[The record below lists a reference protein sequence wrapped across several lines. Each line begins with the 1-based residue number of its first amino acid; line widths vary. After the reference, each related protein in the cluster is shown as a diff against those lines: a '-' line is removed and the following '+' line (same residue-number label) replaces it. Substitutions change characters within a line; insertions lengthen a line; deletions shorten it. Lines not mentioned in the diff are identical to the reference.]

1 MDNGKVE
8 NGGLSS
14 AVPDDVMSPETL
26 LYIALRHRWV
36 IFCTVVLSLFVAFV
50 YLMRATPIYTSA
62 SRLYVEQS
70 GPKIINEYEGIMTRS
85 TNYLYTQVELIRST
99 PIISNATEKPQIKRF
114 RTLAGMDNLVGYI
127 RSNLDI
133 TIGKKDDIITV
144 SFDSAYPVEGSQ
156 VVNSLVESYIDY
168 HAARKRSTATDV
180 LRLLQN
186 EKAKRDGELTARFQ
200 DLLEFTRENGVVS
213 FDNSGGNV
221 VFQRLTKLSTALT
234 DVQLMTINAKADYE
248 AVKSMADDPE
258 KIRQFAMAS
267 PALGVQIFVN
277 NVETQLQS
285 DLRNAQIELKNA
297 KYHCTEDHPSIKAIN
312 TRIEHIKQQLAEQA
326 RKFADA
332 YIEVMRL
339 KMVTAVEREEELQA
353 SFDGQREEAQE
364 LGIRATEYSILQS
377 ELERTRRLCEILDD
391 RIKELSVT
399 EDAGV
404 FNINV
409 LEYARPT
416 TRPSKPQKVRA
427 MTIAL
432 FFGLILGGGLALLRD
447 WMDHRLRSAEEISAI
462 LGIPVLGVVPRMAEV
477 PTIATRG
484 QKVWLD
490 LKPFLAKAGQA
501 VRATVFSERAGK
513 EENKADVIEG
523 LQDNAWTTAEK
534 HSLIERSRMIRS
546 QLSSLSRTTYRAT
559 RASVLSAV
567 SENQS
572 NGICET
578 CLDVDEGKTVQ
589 ESKTVQEIQDVVD
602 RGQKVHLKPKSVVAE
617 AYRTIR
623 TAVFFGVPK
632 DEAKTIVIT
641 SPAAG
646 DGKSTLIS
654 NLAIAMA
661 QAGQRTLVLD
671 ADFRRPMQH
680 NIFEVDS
687 QKGMSSVLAGV
698 LSIEQAVQTGPVRG
712 LDILPCG
719 PEVPNPSELLNSSL
733 FAKTLEDL
741 TQRYDRVLIDSP
753 PVGVV
758 ADSQILAALC
768 NITLLVLRA
777 EKSTRKQSQQA
788 RDGLLSVGGHIV
800 GAVVNDVPQRRG
812 HYGYYSG
819 YGHYGGYGYYS
830 SYGYYGNRGKR
841 DE

>member
-1 MDNGKVE
+1 
-8 NGGLSS
+8 
-14 AVPDDVMSPETL
+14 
-26 LYIALRHRWV
+26 
-36 IFCTVVLSLFVAFV
+36 
-50 YLMRATPIYTSA
+50 
-62 SRLYVEQS
+62 
-70 GPKIINEYEGIMTRS
+70 
-85 TNYLYTQVELIRST
+85 
-99 PIISNATEKPQIKRF
+99 
-114 RTLAGMDNLVGYI
+114 
-127 RSNLDI
+127 
-133 TIGKKDDIITV
+133 
-144 SFDSAYPVEGSQ
+144 
-156 VVNSLVESYIDY
+156 
-168 HAARKRSTATDV
+168 
-180 LRLLQN
+180 
-186 EKAKRDGELTARFQ
+186 
-200 DLLEFTRENGVVS
+200 
-213 FDNSGGNV
+213 
-221 VFQRLTKLSTALT
+221 
-234 DVQLMTINAKADYE
+234 
-248 AVKSMADDPE
+248 MADDPE

-267 PALGVQIFVN
+267 PALGVQIFIN
-277 NVETQLQS
+277 DTETQLQS

-297 KYHCTEDHPSIKAIN
+297 KYHCTDDHPSIKAIN
-312 TRIEHIKQQLAEQA
+312 TRIEYIRQQLAEQA
-326 RKFADA
+326 KKFTDA

-339 KMVTAVEREEELQA
+339 KLATAVEREKELQA
-353 SFDGQREEAQE
+353 SFDGQRKEAQE
-364 LGIRATEYSILQS
+364 LGIKATEYSILQS
-377 ELERTRRLCEILDD
+377 ELERTKRLCEILDD

-409 LEYARPT
+409 LEYARPE
-416 TRPSKPQKVRA
+416 TRPSKPQKARV

-432 FFGLILGGGLALLRD
+432 FLGLILGGGLALLRD
-447 WMDHRLRSAEEISAI
+447 RMDHRLRSAEEISAI
-462 LGIPVLGVVPRMAEV
+462 LAVPVLGVVPKMAEM
-477 PTIATRG
+477 PTIATCG

-490 LKPFLAKAGQA
+490 LKPFLATAGQA
-501 VRATVFSERAGK
+501 VRRMVFFERAGK
-513 EENKADVIEG
+513 EESKADVSED
-523 LQDNAWTTAEK
+523 LQDNGHTTAGK
-534 HSLIERSRMIRS
+534 HSLIECSKRIRS
-546 QLSSLSRTTYRAT
+546 QLSSMSRTTYRST

-572 NGICET
+572 NGVCET
-578 CLDVDEGKTVQ
+578 CLDVDD
-589 ESKTVQEIQDVVD
+589 SKTVQERQDVVA

-671 ADFRRPMQH
+671 ADFRKPMQH

-687 QKGMSSVLAGV
+687 QKGISSVLAGV
-698 LSIEQAVQTGPVRG
+698 LSIEQAVQTGPLRE

-768 NITLLVLRA
+768 DITLLVLRA

-788 RDGLLSVGGHIV
+788 RDVLLSVGGHIV
-800 GAVVNDVPQRRG
+800 GAVVNDVPQRRS

-819 YGHYGGYGYYS
+819 YGHYGGYGYYG
-830 SYGYYGNRGKR
+830 SYGYCGNKGKR
-841 DE
+841 DG

>member
-1 MDNGKVE
+1 MDNGTVE

-14 AVPDDVMSPETL
+14 AALDGVMSPETL
-26 LYIALRHRWV
+26 LYVALRHRWV

-70 GPKIINEYEGIMTRS
+70 GPKIINEYEGVMTRS
-85 TNYLYTQVELIRST
+85 TNYLYTQAELIRST
-99 PIISNATEKPQIKRF
+99 PIVSNATEKPQITRF

-133 TIGKKDDIITV
+133 AIGKKDDIITV

-156 VVNSLVESYIDY
+156 IVNTLVESYIDY
-168 HAARKRSTATDV
+168 HAARKRSTTTDV

-186 EKAKRDGELTARFQ
+186 EKTKRDGELTARFE

-213 FDNSGGNV
+213 FDNSGGHV

-234 DVQLMTINAKADYE
+234 DMQLMTINAKGDYE
-248 AVKSMADDPE
+248 AVKSMADDSE

-277 NVETQLQS
+277 NAEAQLQS
-285 DLRNAQIELKNA
+285 DLRNAEIELKNA

-312 TRIEHIKQQLAEQA
+312 TKIEHIRQQLTEQA
-326 RKFADA
+326 KKFADA

-339 KMVTAVEREEELQA
+339 KLATAVEREEELQA
-353 SFDGQREEAQE
+353 SFDRQCKEAQE
-364 LGIRATEYSILQS
+364 LGVKATEYSILQS
-377 ELERTRRLCEILDD
+377 ESERTKRLCEILDD

-399 EDAGV
+399 EDARV
-404 FNINV
+404 FNINI
-409 LEYARPT
+409 LEYARPAP
-416 TRPSKPQKVRA
+416 RPSKPQKARV

-432 FFGLILGGGLALLRD
+432 FFGLMLGGGLALLRD
-447 WMDHRLRSAEEISAI
+447 WMDHTLRSAEEISAI
-462 LGIPVLGVVPRMAEV
+462 LAVPILGVVPRMTEV
-477 PTIATRG
+477 PTIVTCG

-490 LKPFLAKAGQA
+490 LKPFLATACQA
-501 VRATVFSERAGK
+501 VRRMVFFERTGK
-513 EENKADVIEG
+513 EQSKADVIAG
-523 LQDNAWTTAEK
+523 LQDNGQTTAEK
-534 HSLIERSRMIRS
+534 HSLMECSKRIRS
-546 QLSSLSRTTYRAT
+546 QLSSMSRTTYRST

-572 NGICET
+572 NGVCET
-578 CLDVDEGKTVQ
+578 CLDVDD
-589 ESKTVQEIQDVVD
+589 SKTVQERQDIVA

-646 DGKSTLIS
+646 DGKSTLVS

-671 ADFRRPMQH
+671 ADFRKPMQH

-687 QKGMSSVLAGV
+687 QKGISSVLAGV
-698 LSIEQAVQTGPVRG
+698 LSVEQAVQTGPVGG

-719 PEVPNPSELLNSSL
+719 PDVPNPSELLNSNL
-733 FAKTLEDL
+733 FTKVLEDL

-768 NITLLVLRA
+768 DITLLVLRA

-800 GAVVNDVPQRRG
+800 GAVVNDVPQRWSN
-812 HYGYYSG
+812 YGYYTG
-819 YGHYGGYGYYS
+819 YGHYGGYGYNS
-830 SYGYYGNRGKR
+830 SYGYYGNREKR
-841 DE
+841 DG